1 MKKKMISALLVATMV
16 AGTFAGCG
24 SKPAADNQTT
34 NEATDDAAGETAGET
49 ADAEPATDDASGE
62 DIAAADE
69 GKVLNIQ
76 CWNEEF
82 KSRLTAHYPGYEEVD
97 GTTGKIGDVTVKWT
111 ITPSDDNAYQNN
123 LDEML
128 LKQADAAADD
138 KVDLFLIEADY
149 ALKYVNTDYTMPVA
163 DLGITDDELKD
174 QYQYTKDVV
183 TDGNGK
189 LKGVSWQGCPGV
201 LIYNREAA
209 KEVLG
214 TDDPAEVQKSVS
226 DWDTFLAT
234 AKTMKDAGYKMT
246 SSANDS
252 FRVFSNNVTSKWV
265 EDGKIN
271 IDANIKAWAAMSKT
285 MVDAGEIGTNDI
297 W

>member
-1 MKKKMISALLVATMV
+1 MKKKVISALLVTTMV
-16 AGTFAGCG
+16 ADMLVGCG
-24 SKPAADNQTT
+24 SKDAAETP
-34 NEATDDAAGETAGET
+34 ATDDAATE
-49 ADAEPATDDASGE
+49 EPAAE
-62 DIAAADE
+62 EPAAEEPAAEEPAADE
-69 GKVLNIQ
+69 GKVFNIQ

-82 KSRLTAHYPGYEEVD
+82 KSRMIAHYPGYEEVD
-97 GTTGKIGDVTVKWT
+97 GTTGKIGDITVNWT
-111 ITPSDDNAYQNN
+111 ITPSQDNAYQNN

-138 KVDLFLIEADY
+138 KVDMFLIEADY
-149 ALKYVNTDYTMPVA
+149 ALKYVNSEYTMPVA

-183 TDGNGK
+183 TDGDGK

-214 TDDPAEVQKSVS
+214 SDEPADVQAAVK

-234 AKTMKDAGYKMT
+234 AQKMKDAGYKMT
-246 SSANDS
+246 STVNDAY
-252 FRVFSNNVTSKWV
+252 RVFSNNVTSKWV

-271 IDANIKAWAAMSKT
+271 IDPNLKTWADMSK
-285 MVDAGEIGTNDI
+285 
-297 W
+297 